1 MIHSHRIM
9 EEVTADSST
18 STEEETG
25 NESWIAW
32 FCAQK
37 GNEFF
42 CEVEKEF
49 IEDEFNLAG
58 LNHTVQHYQH
68 ALCMLLDK
76 TDIDFGMISL
86 FSFIYVLSYKMSYLM
101 PNWMLLKSLQRF
113 CII

>member
-9 EEVTADSST
+9 EEVTADSSA

-76 TDIDFGMISL
+76 TDIDFGMIFLLAFINVYL
-86 FSFIYVLSYKMSYLM
+86 F
-101 PNWMLLKSLQRF
+101 PR
-113 CII
+113 